1 MDNPNQLLQNTSYY
15 SNQFTNNKYY
25 HKNNI
30 SNLNNADI
38 HNSLSNQINYSKS
51 LSLKNIFIIGNRIA
65 RSIRPNNNYNRT
77 YTNTSNNNSI
87 NIMNDINGD
96 TRSNNSLQSNSSSN
110 TIKSML
116 NKINKNGEK
125 SEDISFQEIK
135 CRKYDAC
142 SLNSSNIS
150 REGNYTSRYLST
162 NISLNNENNGKKY
175 KFAPIQPNQFT
186 NNRQMENII
195 KQKIENAKI
204 NEEILVPPNEINLG
218 SLEITKP
225 IKIKGQLNSCLYIHE
240 GPILIDLEKFNGSNN
255 KNGKKI
261 NNNNYTIKFSQ
272 LRIIYIDN
280 KVNKEKKITSLFK
293 LHPSTFLEL
302 EDCDIVFQN
311 KKNQSLTSSPPNHL
325 GGPNDKKS
333 VAFLLSSNKKN
344 EDNNSALN
352 PTILTLTNSRI
363 QNFYQSVRAGQN
375 CIININKSAFIQNYG
390 KAIVLINPISL
401 KVNEAFFQYNS
412 DNTIHVKYMD
422 ECLYEEKRKI
432 FINKNDFDTAM
443 GNDICID
450 GVKNNKLDLSI
461 VITKNNFHNNST
473 DGVLIYNLIY
483 NYFEI
488 NNNIFKKNQGN
499 GLNIQKSFF
508 NGIKIANNNNI
519 NINKGIVYQPIKI
532 KDNQFI
538 ENRHF
543 GLFVNDCIIE
553 ATSNKFITNRQS
565 GLFLCNIK
573 IEEPEKGYNGINLG
587 KTANEDEYSS
597 VVKSLKKATT
607 LLKNSYYEN
616 GENGLF
622 ILGYPHPIYILEN
635 VFTNNCRHGIC
646 MDLESVYNNTNYIP
660 NQYNYKENTFINF
673 STLLNEFKS
682 SINKKA
688 YDLSNIRLNKCVLEK
703 NMKSGI
709 SINFGFIYCE
719 ETFIIN
725 NLDYAILTK
734 KKEHQYCF
742 KDGKNNVIN
751 GGLGGDWGQ
760 IELNDETSCK
770 FSCVGGTKFD
780 NRKKEEI
787 VKKVPSYL
795 EKSEEKSIG
804 DDYSL
809 KKISYTFNKNIN
821 NNNISNQN
829 DKINKSTE
837 QVDKTNQNEQE
848 KGCDIF

>member
-1 MDNPNQLLQNTSYY
+1 
-15 SNQFTNNKYY
+15 
-25 HKNNI
+25 
-30 SNLNNADI
+30 
-38 HNSLSNQINYSKS
+38 
-51 LSLKNIFIIGNRIA
+51 
-65 RSIRPNNNYNRT
+65 
-77 YTNTSNNNSI
+77 
-87 NIMNDINGD
+87 
-96 TRSNNSLQSNSSSN
+96 
-110 TIKSML
+110 ML
-116 NKINKNGEK
+116 NKINKNGK
-125 SEDISFQEIK
+125 NSEDISFQEIK
-135 CRKYDAC
+135 YRKYDAY

-150 REGNYTSRYLST
+150 QEGNYTSRYLST
-162 NISLNNENNGKKY
+162 NITLNNDNYQKKY
-175 KFAPIQPNQFT
+175 QFAPNRQNSLI
-186 NNRQMENII
+186 NNRQMEGMIQ
-195 KQKIENAKI
+195 QKIENAKI
-204 NEEILVPPNEINLG
+204 NEELLLPPNEINLE

-225 IKIKGQLNSCLYIHE
+225 IKIKGQLNSCIYING
-240 GPILIDLEKFNGSNN
+240 GPILIDLERFNNANN

-261 NNNNYTIKFSQ
+261 NNNYTIKFSQ

-293 LHPSTFLEL
+293 LHPNTFLEL

-311 KKNQSLTSSPPNHL
+311 KKNKPLTSAPPNYL

-344 EDNNSALN
+344 EDSNEALN

-363 QNFYQSVRAGQN
+363 QNFYQSIRAGQN
-375 CIININKSAFIQNYG
+375 CIVNINKSAFIQNYG

-422 ECLYEEKRKI
+422 ECLYQEKRKI
-432 FINKNDFDTAM
+432 FINKNDFDAAM

-461 VITKNNFHNNST
+461 VITKNIFHNNST
-473 DGVLIYNLIY
+473 DGVLIYNLLY

-508 NGIKIANNNNI
+508 NGIKITKNNNTNL
-519 NINKGIVYQPIKI
+519 NKDILYQYIKI

-553 ATSNKFITNRQS
+553 ASSNKFITNRQS
-565 GLFLCNIK
+565 GLFLCNIN
-573 IEEPEKGYNGINLG
+573 IEEPEKGYNGINLE
-587 KTANEDEYSS
+587 KNANYDEYSS
-597 VVKSLKKATT
+597 AVKNSKKAST
-607 LLKNSYYEN
+607 LVKNSYYEN

-622 ILGYPHPIYILEN
+622 VHGYPHPVNILEN
-635 VFTNNCRHGIC
+635 VFSNNCKHGISI
-646 MDLESVYNNTNYIP
+646 DLDSVYNNKNNIP
-660 NQYNYKENTFINF
+660 NQYDYKQNAFISFNAII
-673 STLLNEFKS
+673 NEFKS
-682 SINKKA
+682 CIDKKA
-688 YDLSNIRLNKCVLEK
+688 HELSNIRLNKCVIEK

-734 KKEHQYCF
+734 KKEYQYCF

-760 IELNDETSCK
+760 IELKDEAGCK
-770 FSCVGGTKFD
+770 FSCIGGAKID

-787 VKKVPSYL
+787 VKKVPSFS
-795 EKSEEKSIG
+795 EQFEEKSIAG
-804 DDYSL
+804 DFSV
-809 KKISYTFNKNIN
+809 KKISYSFNT
-821 NNNISNQN
+821 NISNQK
-829 DKINKSTE
+829 DKKNISTAQINK
-837 QVDKTNQNEQE
+837 NIQNEEE
-848 KGCDIF
+848 KGCNIF